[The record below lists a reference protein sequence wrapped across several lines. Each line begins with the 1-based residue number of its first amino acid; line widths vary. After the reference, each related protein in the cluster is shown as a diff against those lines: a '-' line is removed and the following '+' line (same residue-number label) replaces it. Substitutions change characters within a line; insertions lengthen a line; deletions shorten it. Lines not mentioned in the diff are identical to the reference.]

1 MKKNLFL
8 IVILFS
14 FFELSAQ
21 ERDRDRDGHREK
33 IKALKTAHITEG
45 LNLSPEEAEKF
56 WPIYNEYEQK
66 KHRLYRQEH
75 AEIENAECMNE
86 DEATE
91 KLEELVT
98 LEKQDYLLKKA
109 FYDDLQTILSPAR
122 IILLIVVEEE
132 FNDKLMREYRKR
144 H

>member
-1 MKKNLFL
+1 MKKILFL

-14 FFELSAQ
+14 FLELSAQ
-21 ERDRDRDGHREK
+21 ERDRDGHREK

-45 LNLSPEEAEKF
+45 LNLTSEEAEKF

-66 KHRLYRQEH
+66 KHRLYRKEH
-75 AEIENAECMNE
+75 AKIENAECMNE
-86 DEATE
+86 DEASE
-91 KLEELVT
+91 KLEEFVA

-109 FYDDLQTILSPAR
+109 FYEDLRSILSPAR
-122 IILLIVVEEE
+122 IILLTVVEEE
-132 FNDKLMREYRKR
+132 FNDKMMREYRKR